1 MGWIYDAED
10 ELIVHKMDQLIY
22 EGVGSLLKSKSLD
35 IYQP

>member
-1 MGWIYDAED
+1 MRWTYDTED
-10 ELIVHKMDQLIY
+10 ELIVHKMDQY